1 MTLHPASGEGCQRCI
16 WPWAFFDD
24 GGTLSPPLP
33 SLLASSRQVAP
44 DSHMAEAQPLG
55 DLSDGQALLAEE
67 DRLGTVV
74 VGEAVT
80 ALQPCLPAQPVD
92 RRAVDAAATGTQCQ
106 AHHSH
111 RSAAPPR
118 WWPARCIVAAGTH
131 LLALSHMPRE
141 TAWARP
147 HRPPRHPTRQ

>member
-74 VGEAVT
+74 VGEAVA

-92 RRAVDAAATGTQCQ
+92 RRAVDA
-106 AHHSH
+106 
-111 RSAAPPR
+111 RLPDDLLDR
-118 WWPARCIVAAGTH
+118 DAGAVQVNH
-131 LLALSHMPRE
+131 LLTLLGCKGTELRLLDAVDL
-141 TAWARP
+141 AR
-147 HRPPRHPTRQ
+147 RP